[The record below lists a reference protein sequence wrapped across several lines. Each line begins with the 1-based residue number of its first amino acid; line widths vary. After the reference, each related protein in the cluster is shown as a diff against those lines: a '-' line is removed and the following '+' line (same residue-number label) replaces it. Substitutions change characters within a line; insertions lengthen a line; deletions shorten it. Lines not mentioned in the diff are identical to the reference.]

1 VDDDLRRSHAGDVF
15 LNPVT
20 GERSVVLV
28 GTGDGKGDRL
38 AVRLH
43 VAPGGAV
50 VGEHY
55 HPTITER
62 FRVLAGRIEV
72 SLDGRRD
79 TLGPGADV
87 TIRAYPER
95 GSAASSRRTW
105 VRRSPYS
112 IVS

>member
-55 HPTITER
+55 H
-62 FRVLAGRIEV
+62 
-72 SLDGRRD
+72 
-79 TLGPGADV
+79 
-87 TIRAYPER
+87 RAYPER

-105 VRRSPYS
+105 ARRSPYS

>member
-62 FRVLAGRIEV
+62 FRVLAYA
-72 SLDGRRD
+72 RRS
-79 TLGPGADV
+79 PYAA
-87 TIRAYPER
+87 IRAYPER

-105 VRRSPYS
+105 ARRSPYS